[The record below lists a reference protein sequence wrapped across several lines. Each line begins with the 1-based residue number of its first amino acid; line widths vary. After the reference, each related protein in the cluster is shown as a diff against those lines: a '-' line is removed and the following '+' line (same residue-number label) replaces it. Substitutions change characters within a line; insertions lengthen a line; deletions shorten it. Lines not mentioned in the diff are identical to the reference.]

1 MKKVILS
8 FSMFLA
14 LAAASFAQSP
24 AVTPGTP
31 TSVKNPE
38 RKPKMQKAND
48 KMEGQAPAQTPA
60 PDEAKSQG
68 NPRAEGKGN
77 RGENFFKDMGLTPDQ
92 EAKFKVLNENQK
104 TAMDAIM
111 SDKSLTPE
119 ARKTKID
126 AGKANYEAQVK
137 GVFNAE
143 QFAKWTEMRANRSA
157 KGKGDRMKD
166 ADHKGDHKG
175 EGKMKGGKIKSKKED
190 AEKQ

>member
-31 TSVKNPE
+31 TSGKLPE
-38 RKPKMQKAND
+38 SKAKMQKANG
-48 KMEGQAPAQTPA
+48 KMEGQTPAQAQTPA
-60 PDEAKSQG
+60 PAEAKAQ
-68 NPRAEGKGN
+68 GN
-77 RGENFFKDMGLTPDQ
+77 RGGNFFKDMGLTPDQ

-104 TAMDAIM
+104 TAMQAIM
-111 SDKSLTPE
+111 SDKSLTQE

-126 AGKANYEAQVK
+126 AGKAAYEAQVK

-143 QFAKWTEMRANRSA
+143 QFAKWSEMRANRGA

-166 ADHKGDHKG
+166 ADDKGDHKN
-175 EGKMKGGKIKSKKED
+175 EGKMKGGKMKGKKAD